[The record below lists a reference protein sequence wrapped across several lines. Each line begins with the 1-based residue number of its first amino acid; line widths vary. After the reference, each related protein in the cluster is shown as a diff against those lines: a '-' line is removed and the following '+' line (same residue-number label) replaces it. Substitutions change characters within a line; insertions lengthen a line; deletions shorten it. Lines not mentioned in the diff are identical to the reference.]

1 MVENRPYLNFF
12 THLTLII
19 GVLLTLFPIWMTF
32 VASTHTGEVLSIKPL
47 PMWFGDKF
55 LENYSFLITEGLPGA
70 GGIPVG
76 KMMLNSLIMA
86 IGIAIGKIIVSLL
99 AAFAVV
105 YFRFPLRM
113 LFFWLIFI
121 TLMLPVEVRILPTFD
136 VISRLDLLNTYA
148 GLCVPLIASATATFL
163 FRQFFMT
170 IPGELVEAAKIDR
183 AGPLKF
189 FLDIVIPMS
198 RTNIAALFIVLFV
211 YGWNQYLWPLLVTT
225 EEDYYTVVMGIHRM
239 LNTGESLPVWDR
251 IMGTVTLALLPPVLI
266 VLLMQKL
273 FIKGLVESE
282 K

>member
-32 VASTHTGEVLSIKPL
+32 VASTHTGEVLSIKPI

-86 IGIAIGKIIVSLL
+86 IGIASGKIIVSLL

>member
-86 IGIAIGKIIVSLL
+86 IGIASGKIIVSLL

-105 YFRFPLRM
+105 YFKFPLRM

>member
-76 KMMLNSLIMA
+76 KMILNSLIMA
-86 IGIAIGKIIVSLL
+86 IGIASGKIIVSLL

>member
-1 MVENRPYLNFF
+1 M
-12 THLTLII
+12 
-19 GVLLTLFPIWMTF
+19 
-32 VASTHTGEVLSIKPL
+32 
-47 PMWFGDKF
+47 
-55 LENYSFLITEGLPGA
+55 
-70 GGIPVG
+70 
-76 KMMLNSLIMA
+76 MMLNSLIMA
-86 IGIAIGKIIVSLL
+86 IGIASGKIIVSLL

-189 FLDIVIPMS
+189 FLDIVI
-198 RTNIAALFIVLFV
+198 RCLEQILQLC
-211 YGWNQYLWPLLVTT
+211 L
-225 EEDYYTVVMGIHRM
+225 
-239 LNTGESLPVWDR
+239 
-251 IMGTVTLALLPPVLI
+251 
-266 VLLMQKL
+266 
-273 FIKGLVESE
+273 
-282 K
+282 

>member
-86 IGIAIGKIIVSLL
+86 IGIASGKIIVSLL

-148 GLCVPLIASATATFL
+148 GLCVPLIASATGTFL

-170 IPGELVEAAKIDR
+170 IPGELIEAAKIDR

>member
-86 IGIAIGKIIVSLL
+86 IGIATGKIIVSLL

>member
-86 IGIAIGKIIVSLL
+86 IGIATGKIIVSLL

-170 IPGELVEAAKIDR
+170 IPGELIEAAKIDR

>member
-86 IGIAIGKIIVSLL
+86 IGIASGKIIVSLL
-99 AAFAVV
+99 TAFAVV

>member
-32 VASTHTGEVLSIKPL
+32 VASTHNGEVLSIKPL

-86 IGIAIGKIIVSLL
+86 IGIASGKIIVSLL

>member
-86 IGIAIGKIIVSLL
+86 IGIATGKIIVSLL

-170 IPGELVEAAKIDR
+170 IPGELIEAAKIDR

-239 LNTGESLPVWDR
+239 LNTGESIPVWDR
-251 IMGTVTLALLPPVLI
+251 NMGTVTLALLTTLLI
-266 VLLMQKL
+266 FLLMQKN
-273 FIKGLVESE
+273 FIKGLV
-282 K
+282 

>member
-32 VASTHTGEVLSIKPL
+32 VASTHTGEVLSIKPI

-76 KMMLNSLIMA
+76 MMMLNSLIMA
-86 IGIAIGKIIVSLL
+86 IGIASGKIIVSLL

>member
-86 IGIAIGKIIVSLL
+86 IGIATGKIIVSLL

-148 GLCVPLIASATATFL
+148 GLCIPLIASATATFL

>member
-86 IGIAIGKIIVSLL
+86 IGIAAGKIIVSLL

>member
-86 IGIAIGKIIVSLL
+86 IGIASGKIIVSLL

>member
-32 VASTHTGEVLSIKPL
+32 VASTHPGEVLSIKPL

-76 KMMLNSLIMA
+76 MMMLNSLIMA
-86 IGIAIGKIIVSLL
+86 IGIASGKIIVSLL

>member
-32 VASTHTGEVLSIKPL
+32 VASTHTGEVLSIKPI

-86 IGIAIGKIIVSLL
+86 IGIATGKIIVSLL

>member
-1 MVENRPYLNFF
+1 MSYPKCTDSER
-12 THLTLII
+12 
-19 GVLLTLFPIWMTF
+19 
-32 VASTHTGEVLSIKPL
+32 
-47 PMWFGDKF
+47 F
-55 LENYSFLITEGLPGA
+55 LRVN
-70 GGIPVG
+70 
-76 KMMLNSLIMA
+76 KMN
-86 IGIAIGKIIVSLL
+86 
-99 AAFAVV
+99 
-105 YFRFPLRM
+105 
-113 LFFWLIFI
+113 
-121 TLMLPVEVRILPTFD
+121 
-136 VISRLDLLNTYA
+136 
-148 GLCVPLIASATATFL
+148 
-163 FRQFFMT
+163 
-170 IPGELVEAAKIDR
+170 
-183 AGPLKF
+183 LKF

>member
-55 LENYSFLITEGLPGA
+55 FENYSFLITEGLPGA

-76 KMMLNSLIMA
+76 MMMLNSLIMA
-86 IGIAIGKIIVSLL
+86 IGIASGKIIVSLL

-251 IMGTVTLALLPPVLI
+251 IMGTVTLALLPPVII